1 MADTC
6 KQCGLDV
13 PPNSKLKNFCSYAHR
28 GVFRASEAMAGPSGL
43 RGSKNTK
50 QNKALQTLKRQS
62 LGQLTFHK
70 INSITYRVDGP
81 GKKAVGWL
89 MEIAWPYS
97 TMQRWVARI
106 DTRGSQPL
114 TLQGGKLAASEMLR
128 DRTKGVSRTSQEWVG
143 ELNQLAAG
151 GIDRAVIVRERKR
164 WPTDILG
171 GPGHGAIDSKTRA
184 LVIDTE
190 IDVRL
195 KLEREAA

>member
-1 MADTC
+1 M
-6 KQCGLDV
+6 
-13 PPNSKLKNFCSYAHR
+13 P
-28 GVFRASEAMAGPSGL
+28 GPSGL

-62 LGQLTFHK
+62 VGQFTFHK

-114 TLQGGKLAASEMLR
+114 TLQEAKLAASEMLR
-128 DRTKGVSRTSQEWVG
+128 DGTKGVSRTSQEWLG

-151 GIDRAVIVRERKR
+151 GIDRAVIERERKR

-171 GPGHGAIDSKTRA
+171 GAGHGAIDSKTRA